1 MSMYRIEWKNS
12 ISRMEKKLN
21 YNGIQFGEAVKWQE
35 QGTWARMLKDEQI
48 RLPGNLCKFN

>member
-1 MSMYRIEWKNS
+1 
-12 ISRMEKKLN
+12 MEKKLN